1 MQYLLLGNT
10 ITRFQLWDAIRSLD
24 LLLSRPEVD
33 PARVASVGHSGGATL
48 TMLLAAVDNRLAAA
62 AVCMGN
68 LENVAAD
75 PFLPPGATD
84 DAEQD
89 LVGGGPLGLDRWD
102 LLYPFAPKP
111 LLIWPSDRD
120 YFATYSPNYIQNA
133 WQEYGKLKQVYAALG
148 QANQIGWSDTPLP
161 HVLAYPDRLLV
172 YNWFAR
178 WLQNRQTAIT
188 AEPPVAPLPPESL
201 WATESGSVIR
211 SLHSK
216 TPFSLLAE
224 RAPTKRNPASLRSL
238 LGIDVPSAVHAA
250 VIANVQ
256 TAHVRIQLLEVR
268 SEPEVTVPAFL
279 LTAAKTADAAPVLV
293 VLDDVLAQRLWF
305 EPEADDVL
313 PENSPA
319 LICAADLRGVGTL
332 APQFSPGAPE
342 YESWH
347 QQEENYSWS
356 SLYFGRP
363 LIGQRVRDI
372 LSLTAALRSIP
383 ETSGRPLHL
392 AARGRLVFPALL
404 AAALD
409 PKISGLY
416 LSGGLAAFG
425 LIIETEMP
433 NQPLA
438 NYIPGWLNHTDIPE
452 VVASLA
458 PRTVLWSG
466 ATDATGAAL
475 AHEKAA
481 GLFDAAIQSGVL
493 KLSPPEDWSAQ
504 ALLSKV

>member
-1 MQYLLLGNT
+1 MGDGIWQ
-10 ITRFQLWDAIRSLD
+10 RHP
-24 LLLSRPEVD
+24 LS
-33 PARVASVGHSGGATL
+33 S
-48 TMLLAAVDNRLAAA
+48 
-62 AVCMGN
+62 
-68 LENVAAD
+68 
-75 PFLPPGATD
+75 
-84 DAEQD
+84 Q
-89 LVGGGPLGLDRWD
+89 
-102 LLYPFAPKP
+102 
-111 LLIWPSDRD
+111 
-120 YFATYSPNYIQNA
+120 QNA
-133 WQEYGKLKQVYAALG
+133 F
-148 QANQIGWSDTPLP
+148 
-161 HVLAYPDRLLV
+161 LA
-172 YNWFAR
+172 
-178 WLQNRQTAIT
+178 
-188 AEPPVAPLPPESL
+188 
-201 WATESGSVIR
+201 
-211 SLHSK
+211 
-216 TPFSLLAE
+216 LAE

-372 LSLTAALRSIP
+372 LSLTAALRGVP

-392 AARGRLVFPALL
+392 AARGRLVFR
-404 AAALD
+404 
-409 PKISGLY
+409 SSCRGTR
-416 LSGGLAAFG
+416 SQNFR
-425 LIIETEMP
+425 
-433 NQPLA
+433 
-438 NYIPGWLNHTDIPE
+438 
-452 VVASLA
+452 VVPFRRSS
-458 PRTVLWSG
+458 RLWSDNRNRN
-466 ATDATGAAL
+466 AQSAAR
-475 AHEKAA
+475 
-481 GLFDAAIQSGVL
+481 
-493 KLSPPEDWSAQ
+493 
-504 ALLSKV
+504 